1 MLLVPYS
8 CNQLPIFFLEIKGII
23 DDNFLLLTGQVLECS
38 LAKPQADQ
46 KSYGGSG
53 SQNSTLNSSFPPPLG
68 YSLVGGAY
76 GGLGTG
82 FGPAGFGQVMLFLFF
97 PPDCRFFM
105 LIYCFGGV
113 GKGNSLTI
121 F

>member
-8 CNQLPIFFLEIKGII
+8 CYQLPVFSLEIKGII

-68 YSLVGGAY
+68 YGLVGGAY

-82 FGPAGFGQVMLFLFF
+82 FGPAGFGQVRYFF
-97 PPDCRFFM
+97 SLCSPVCSFFM
-105 LIYCFGGV
+105 LISYCFGRGSR
-113 GKGNSLTI
+113 GKI
-121 F
+121 V